1 MRVSGETL
9 RYELLD
15 EWDEELITS
24 IEEFDLGRYHR
35 YNSIIQYMQLIAKE
49 NPKIAKFESIGK
61 TTELRELG
69 VLKVNIKIR
78 SISTMYIYFKRDERE
93 GEADHSVQLC
103 PEKSVGI
110 THKYL

>member
-35 YNSIIQYMQLIAKE
+35 YNSIIQYLQLIAKE
-49 NPKIAKFESIGK
+49 NPKIAKYESIGK
-61 TTELRELG
+61 TTELRDLG
-69 VLKVNIKIR
+69 VLKLGYAPFNNKTIKPI
-78 SISTMYIYFKRDERE
+78 FLLD
-93 GEADHSVQLC
+93 G
-103 PEKSVGI
+103 GI
-110 THKYL
+110 HGFEPN